1 MHTVLIENKPDTG
14 DLRYLLC
21 CFRDIT
27 IPLSSKKKKKKVFKP
42 EILQQKKTPN
52 KPSQNA
58 PSHMA
63 EPEDKAVGI
72 EMPFHWYLL
81 MQTKRWW

>member
-1 MHTVLIENKPDTG
+1 MLFQRHNDPSVQQ
-14 DLRYLLC
+14 
-21 CFRDIT
+21 
-27 IPLSSKKKKKKVFKP
+27 KKKKVFKP

>member
-1 MHTVLIENKPDTG
+1 MHTVLTENKPGTG

-27 IPLSSKKKKKKVFKP
+27 IPLSSKKKKKVFKP

>member
-1 MHTVLIENKPDTG
+1 MLFQRHNDPSVQQ
-14 DLRYLLC
+14 
-21 CFRDIT
+21 
-27 IPLSSKKKKKKVFKP
+27 KKKKKVFKP